1 MKIQIDN
8 HGFTV
13 GNHRFIYNLY
23 FIESDSEFLQP
34 SAGATFKKI
43 LLKYAEVLQDIS
55 EDSPLYLPF
64 APDDEWTDCLKARL
78 VGNKIRFTFAS
89 IAEGGWGVFDFDLTG
104 FITSTHEIRT
114 EFDEGIAECDKD
126 EIIAAM
132 INAEVIDS
140 LC

>member
-13 GNHRFIYNLY
+13 GDHRFIYNLY

-43 LLKYAEVLQDIS
+43 VIKWAEVLQGIS
-55 EDSPLYLPF
+55 EERPMFLPF
-64 APDDEWTDCLKARL
+64 APDDQWTDCLKACL
-78 VGNKIRFTFAS
+78 VSNKIRLTFAS
-89 IAEGGWGVFDFDLTG
+89 LAEGGWGVFDFDLED
-104 FITSTHEIRT
+104 FITSSHKIRN
-114 EFDEGIAECDKD
+114 ESDEVIVECDKD